1 MSGTH
6 SRRKPLK
13 HVLIAVLSTLGLAA
27 GAAAITLPANAS
39 PPPPPSGWTEVF
51 TDDFNGAMRSA
62 STATT
67 GSTPPAPATQAAP
80 PTGAPARSRR

>member
-27 GAAAITLPANAS
+27 GAAAITPANAS

-51 TDDFNGAMRSA
+51 TD
-62 STATT
+62 
-67 GSTPPAPATQAAP
+67 
-80 PTGAPARSRR
+80 